1 MRTTSLVVTLL
12 LIASHFLMAQQSPI
26 RSSVNTTVALMS
38 ESIVNERLSNL
49 SFTDSLN
56 KADFH
61 ETEVAAHAARRVVIR
76 PTDAELSAQLP
87 QPTTVLTAANLRYR
101 STIQLGGESVSS
113 DLMRQITI
121 DKGNWVVSEKTT
133 SLFGNSLEINTIDQK
148 SMKPVKRVLENGQ
161 LKIELDYMPNL
172 IKGNVIGGSVDRVIA
187 LHTEEPIL
195 TDGAGIDLVIGSLPL
210 REGFI
215 GYYRT
220 FNPQSH
226 QIKINQVKVVG
237 MERVSVP
244 AGNFESFKV
253 EFKPIN
259 GDQATTFWIEKGRAV
274 KMMTTLTHMNDA
286 VMITELTQSVAN

>member
-12 LIASHFLMAQQSPI
+12 LIAPHFTRAQQSPI
-26 RSSVNTTVALMS
+26 RSSINTTVALMS

-49 SFTDSLN
+49 SFADSLS

-61 ETEVAAHAARRVVIR
+61 ETAAGYAARRIVIR

-87 QPTTVLTAANLRYR
+87 QPATVVTAANLRYH
-101 STIQLGGESVSS
+101 STIQLGGAWVGS
-113 DLMRQITI
+113 DLTRQITI
-121 DKGNWVVSEKTT
+121 EKGNWVVSEKTT
-133 SLFGNSLEINTIDQK
+133 SVFGNSLEINTIDQK
-148 SMKPVKRVLENGQ
+148 SMRPVKRVLENGQ
-161 LKIELDYMPNL
+161 LKIELDYTPTL

-226 QIKINQVKVVG
+226 QVKINQVKVVG
-237 MERVSVP
+237 VERVSVP
-244 AGNFESFKV
+244 AGSFESFKV

-274 KMMTTLTHMNDA
+274 KMMTTLTHLNDA

>member
-12 LIASHFLMAQQSPI
+12 LSAPPFLMAQQSTS

-38 ESIVNERLSNL
+38 ESIVSERLTNL
-49 SFTDSLN
+49 PFADSLN

-61 ETEVAAHAARRVVIR
+61 ETEAAEHTARRIVIR

-87 QPTTVLTAANLRYR
+87 QPVMVVTAANLSYR
-101 STIQLGGESVSS
+101 SIIQLNGELVST
-113 DLMRQITI
+113 DMTRQITANN
-121 DKGNWVVSEKTT
+121 GNWIISEKVT
-133 SLFGNSLEINTIDQK
+133 SVFGNSLEINTIDQK
-148 SMKPVKRVLENGQ
+148 DMKPVKRVLENGR
-161 LKIELDYMPNL
+161 LKIELDYTPTM
-172 IKGNVIGGSVDRVIA
+172 IKGNVVGGSIDRVIA
-187 LHTEEPIL
+187 LRTEEPIL

-237 MERVSVP
+237 VERVNVP
-244 AGNFESFKV
+244 AGSFDAFKV

-259 GDQATTFWIEKGRAV
+259 GDEATTFWIEKGRAV
-274 KMMTTLTHMNDA
+274 KMMTTLTHLNDA